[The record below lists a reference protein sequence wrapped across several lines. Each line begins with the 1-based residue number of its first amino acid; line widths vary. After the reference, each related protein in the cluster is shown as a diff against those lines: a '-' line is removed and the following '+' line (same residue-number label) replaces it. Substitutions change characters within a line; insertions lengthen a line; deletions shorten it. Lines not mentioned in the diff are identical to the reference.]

1 MTPESLA
8 ISNAVNGIIFS
19 LRKIRD
25 NLIFQLQFKSAVF
38 LSDKILALKPST
50 EDYAVL
56 AKCLY
61 RLKEYQRA
69 AYIITCRNLHH
80 TDISCCLLV
89 IKCYYDKPDELEVY
103 SPFDLYS
110 NHSEFLVAL
119 AERHYYNCKYS
130 EALEITTNL
139 LKQDQYNNEGLLVH
153 ASTLMEFKNTNDL
166 FELAQKLI
174 DLYPEREISWYVL
187 GCYYHLIEKV
197 DLARRFLLKST
208 TLNCFFAPAWL
219 LYGHSFS
226 QESEHDQAISAFF
239 KAAHFMPGCHLPLLY
254 IGVEYI
260 LTDNCRLGEKF
271 IMKALTIAPK
281 DPLTL
286 HELGI
291 IAFNTNEVIRAERHF
306 KAALSILKYNQNP
319 TALPNRY
326 DTLLNNM
333 GHVKRKINRPLE
345 AIEFHKNALIM
356 SPQSAPSYTAIGFI
370 YCQLSKWKEAVDYL
384 DMAYGLNKLQRNED
398 PHTKTL
404 LENHALK
411 NYQRNCRDSLGFELN
426 QFDCSY
432 TNAKR
437 L

>member
-1 MTPESLA
+1 MVCL
-8 ISNAVNGIIFS
+8 FS
-19 LRKIRD
+19 IR
-25 NLIFQLQFKSAVF
+25 NNFSFNIWFVAF
-38 LSDKILALKPST
+38 L
-50 EDYAVL
+50 
-56 AKCLY
+56 
-61 RLKEYQRA
+61 
-69 AYIITCRNLHH
+69 
-80 TDISCCLLV
+80 
-89 IKCYYDKPDELEVY
+89 
-103 SPFDLYS
+103 
-110 NHSEFLVAL
+110 
-119 AERHYYNCKYS
+119 
-130 EALEITTNL
+130 
-139 LKQDQYNNEGLLVH
+139 
-153 ASTLMEFKNTNDL
+153 DL

-291 IAFNTNEVIRAERHF
+291 IAFNTNEYEVLAAFMPVIYCLFIFSRVIRAERHF

-437 L
+437 LSQPLQAINIRKIFSEPASSTELADSSPPSLSEPQYLDPPLKLSELTAKFNETLAHKNSLRFVAR